1 MHKDYLYWIW
11 LSLCFGPGV
20 GGFEEVLEA
29 FGDPYSAYVADD
41 ATLKRYFSKKP
52 ELCSRLRDKDLRRA
66 HEIYEFCVRRQ
77 VSVLT
82 YGDISYPAR
91 LKTIKNPPI
100 LLYYLG
106 TLPALNR
113 SLCIGV
119 VGTRKMSEYGKRMAY
134 KISYELA
141 SAGAVIVSG
150 MALGC
155 DAVAAA
161 GAIGAHGATVAV
173 LGSGIDVIYPR
184 QHEKLMSF
192 ICQNGAVIT
201 EYPPGTPPDGRN
213 FPVRNR
219 IISGLSQG
227 VLAVEGDAK
236 SGALLTVDHAM
247 KQDRRV
253 FAVPGNV
260 GASSSEGTNA
270 LIRNGAAVA
279 LDGGDILDA
288 FRVSAQEQVDVSGL
302 TAAKACSQVDEA
314 LLDRL
319 GLMAR
324 LPDAEA
330 PKRTRTATHPA
341 PPSAPAPETVRY
353 VNRSRAQATD
363 REEPRKAAPEARPV
377 QVGQKTDAP
386 MQPPR
391 SRQVTDQAPPPAP
404 TERTDST
411 APKAGDR
418 SAEILAT
425 LGSHAEKV
433 FSEMP
438 IDRAVSIE
446 RLSGT
451 GLRINEIMATLTILE
466 IQGLI
471 SSLPG
476 GLYLRK

>member
-20 GGFEEVLEA
+20 GGFEEVLEV

-41 ATLKRYFSKKP
+41 ATLKRYFGKKP
-52 ELCSRLRDKDLRRA
+52 ELCRRLHDKDLRRA

-91 LKTIKNPPI
+91 LKTIQNPPV

-134 KISYELA
+134 KLSYELA

-161 GAIGAHGATVAV
+161 GAIGAHGSTVAV

-201 EYPPGTPPDGRN
+201 EYPPGTPPVGRN

-227 VLAVEGDAK
+227 VLAVEGDMK

-260 GASSSEGTNA
+260 GVSNSEGTNA

-288 FRVSAQEQVDVSGL
+288 FRVSAKDQVDVSGL

-324 LPDAEA
+324 ISDAEA
-330 PKRTRTATHPA
+330 PKRPHEED
-341 PPSAPAPETVRY
+341 APAISLPR
-353 VNRSRAQATD
+353 R
-363 REEPRKAAPEARPV
+363 REAEPPV
-377 QVGQKTDAP
+377 TFPSDHSEPQSAGFTERRLKVDQKTDAP
-386 MQPPR
+386 ARPKR
-391 SRQVTDQAPPPAP
+391 AEEAPAKAASPAP
-404 TERTDST
+404 TAKTEKAT
-411 APKAGDR
+411 PKAGDR

-425 LGSHAEKV
+425 LGAHAEKV
-433 FSEMP
+433 FYEMP
-438 IDRAVSIE
+438 IDCAVSIE

-451 GLRINEIMATLTILE
+451 GLRIQDIMATLTILE